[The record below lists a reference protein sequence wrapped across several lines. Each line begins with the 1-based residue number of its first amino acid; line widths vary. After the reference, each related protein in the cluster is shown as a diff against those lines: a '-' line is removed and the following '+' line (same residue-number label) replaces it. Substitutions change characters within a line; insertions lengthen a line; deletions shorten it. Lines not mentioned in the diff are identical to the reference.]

1 MTEPA
6 GVFTEDEANKIIRF
20 LISQLF
26 YVIERLAIQAST
38 APTERERYA
47 VLRSQAIQAV
57 QESNLT
63 QLASLTGELAGMS
76 LQGRSTDQG

>member
-1 MTEPA
+1 MTEPT
-6 GVFTEDEANKIIRF
+6 GVFTEDEANKAIQL

-26 YVIERLAIQAST
+26 YVIERLTIQAST
-38 APTERERYA
+38 APTVREKYA
-47 VLRSQAIQAV
+47 LLRSQAIKAV